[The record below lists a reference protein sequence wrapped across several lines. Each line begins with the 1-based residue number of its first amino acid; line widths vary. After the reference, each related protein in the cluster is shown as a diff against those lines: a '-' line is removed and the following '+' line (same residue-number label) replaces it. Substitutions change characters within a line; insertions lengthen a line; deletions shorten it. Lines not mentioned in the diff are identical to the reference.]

1 MFSLVNICFPKIYTL
16 MDTFI
21 VSCWI
26 LKNYFE
32 QSFPCSRYEIISALS
47 RDQIR
52 ISYCQFGI
60 RAMRITVRCNLLSRK
75 KSTDNYFEE
84 FCDPFP
90 IIKISVWQ
98 LPPGHYFPNQH
109 PKWPYIALQWKCVS
123 SQGLNCH
130 PSYGLIRKIKDLH
143 NHKWFVQASMIYYI
157 T

>member
-75 KSTDNYFEE
+75 NLLT
-84 FCDPFP
+84 
-90 IIKISVWQ
+90 IILKNSVIPSRLSRSVYGSCPRVIISQ
-98 LPPGHYFPNQH
+98 TNTPNDH
-109 PKWPYIALQWKCVS
+109 TSLFNENV
-123 SQGLNCH
+123 
-130 PSYGLIRKIKDLH
+130 
-143 NHKWFVQASMIYYI
+143 
-157 T
+157 